1 MGIYFGTDGIRGII
15 NNDLCFDLMYKCGNA
30 LTILKE
36 KPTILIGRDTRNS
49 GSLVTLGVS
58 SGAIQG
64 GAKVIDVGI
73 IPTSGVA
80 YLTKK
85 LECDFGVVISASHNP
100 PEFNGIKVFDKNG
113 YKLLDEKENELEKK
127 FIKSNLK
134 DNSEIGS
141 YSYCPSFSNCYI
153 NYLVGLGCNL
163 QGLKI
168 VLDAS
173 NGASFSIAPK
183 VFKKLGA
190 HVFATNCKNNGDKI
204 NYNCGSL
211 YPEVLKR
218 NVLKFKADIGFAF
231 DGDADRIVAVDRFGN
246 ILDGDKI
253 MYILAKY
260 YKLQNE
266 DLKNVVGTSHT
277 NVGIENAL
285 NNLDINLIRADV
297 GDKYVL
303 NEMLKQNCL
312 IGGEQSGHIINLKY
326 ATTGDGILTAVIL
339 SKILKEQGDLTK
351 FFDVKML
358 PQVNINV
365 LTTDKLRVIN
375 SEILSN
381 TIYTEQENLKNG
393 RIMVRASGTEPKI
406 RIMVEC
412 ESLLQAQNTA
422 NRIAEVVKRIS

>member
-141 YSYCPSFSNCYI
+141 YSYFPSFANCYI

-253 MYILAKY
+253 LYILAKY

-277 NVGIENAL
+277 NMGIENAL

-406 RIMVEC
+406 RIMVES
-412 ESLLQAQNTA
+412 ESLVQAQNTA
-422 NRIAEVVKRIS
+422 NRIADVVKRIS